1 MDKNTLFSSFGK
13 WVSPINS
20 VKFQERVEEVNQDKY
35 TKKLT
40 TKAYLLLFLHA
51 QLQQREGLR
60 EIAVDALNEDFQK
73 ELGLTS
79 ISASQLSRK
88 HNQVSSNLLSEI
100 FLDLVRQI
108 RLHSHP
114 SGQRKSLKIID
125 SSTISL
131 CLSQYDWATFRKTKA
146 GIKLH
151 LRLIFAD
158 EQTVY
163 PEKVIMTPAKP
174 HDRTQM
180 DALIDEEGAMYV
192 FDRGYMDFEKFDRY
206 CDDGIFFAS
215 RLKSNTVTH
224 VLKSY
229 DVAKDSPIQSDARV
243 TVGTP
248 QKHMDNVA
256 RLIETTDSEGNIIR
270 IITNRFD
277 LTAEEIG
284 DIYRHRWAIEL
295 FFKWM
300 KQHVRI
306 KKFYGKTEGAVENRV
321 YLALITY
328 CLMVLIQRE
337 VRTQHSL
344 LQIKRW
350 LCVFLWTSSKKWLA
364 HIRRKPKRTSK
375 GRRKKE

>member
-13 WVSPINS
+13 WIAPINT
-20 VKFQERVEEVNQDKY
+20 VKFQERVDEINQDKY

-40 TKAYLLLFLHA
+40 TRAYLLLFLHA

-60 EIAVDALNEDFQK
+60 EIADDALNEDFQK
-73 ELGLTS
+73 ELHLTS

-88 HNQVSSNLLSEI
+88 HKQVDPTLLSEV
-100 FLDLVRQI
+100 FVDLVRQI
-108 RLHSHP
+108 RLQAHP
-114 SGQRKSLKIID
+114 SGTRRTLKIID

-131 CLSQYDWATFRKTKA
+131 CLSQYGWAKFRKTKA
-146 GIKLH
+146 GIKIH
-151 LRLIFAD
+151 LRLVFAD

-163 PEKVIMTPAKP
+163 PEKAIMTPAKP
-174 HDRTQM
+174 HDRSQM
-180 DALIDEEGAMYV
+180 DVLIDEEGAMYV
-192 FDRGYMDFEKFDRY
+192 FDRGYMDFKRFDHY
-206 CDDGIFFAS
+206 CDQGIFFAS
-215 RLKSNTVTH
+215 RLKTNTVTH
-224 VLKSY
+224 VLRSY
-229 DVAKDSPIQSDARV
+229 DVAEDSPILSDARV

-248 QKHMDNVA
+248 QKHMENVV

-306 KKFYGKTEGAVENRV
+306 KKFYGQTEGAVENQV

-328 CLMVLIQRE
+328 CLMVLIQLEAQTR
-337 VRTQHSL
+337 HSL

-350 LCVFLWTSSKKWLA
+350 LCVFLWKSSRKWFEQ
-364 HIRRKPKRTSK
+364 IRRPKRISK
-375 GRRKKE
+375 VRRQKE